1 MKIAIAGA
9 GYVGLSLA
17 VLLAQHNDVTAM
29 DIVAE
34 KIELIIKTTT
44 EVVVTVCQKS
54 LDSYRIRGKFIQK
67 TNLKEKTLKKGIRS
81 ITPRL

>member
-1 MKIAIAGA
+1 MKIAIAGT

-44 EVVVTVCQKS
+44 EVVVTVCQKFP
-54 LDSYRIRGKFIQK
+54 DSHRIRGKFVQK
-67 TNLKEKTLKKGIRS
+67 QI
-81 ITPRL
+81 